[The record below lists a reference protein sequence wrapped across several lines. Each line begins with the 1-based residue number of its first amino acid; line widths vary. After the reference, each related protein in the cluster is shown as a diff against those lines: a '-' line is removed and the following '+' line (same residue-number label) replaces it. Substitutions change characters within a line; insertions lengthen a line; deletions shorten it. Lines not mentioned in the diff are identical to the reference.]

1 MLVLVSLTMQQL
13 VLDVALCYVFV
24 RGKHQCIVAGRKPD
38 GGRLKSFLTI
48 MDHRC
53 QVVVDGRV
61 PDGGRLEYVFNQIA
75 RPCGCSA
82 STTPL
87 VHQCHTLYSSCIH
100 QTPYTNTVFIQGH
113 TIYTSWTY
121 HIPYTNTMHNT
132 PYTTS
137 VPERP
142 NVIWVMSLSKLC
154 LYTKGRT
161 LYTSCVHHVPCS
173 HTMYQSLVFYMGHE
187 LVEMMLLH
195 QGYTLY
201 TSCIHH
207 TLYSTPCTVHMHHT
221 PLVY

>member
-13 VLDVALCYVFV
+13 VLDVALCCVFV

-38 GGRLKSFLTI
+38 GGRLKSVPTI

-75 RPCGCSA
+75 RPSGCSA

-87 VHQCHTLYSSCIH
+87 VHQCHTLYSSCIQ
-100 QTPYTNTVFIQGH
+100 QTPYTNTVFRQGH
-113 TIYTSWTY
+113 TIYASWIY
-121 HIPYTNTMHNT
+121 HTPYTNTMHNT

-142 NVIWVMSLSKLC
+142 NAIWVISLSKLC
-154 LYTKGRT
+154 LYTKVVH
-161 LYTSCVHHVPCS
+161 YTPAV
-173 HTMYQSLVFYMGHE
+173 
-187 LVEMMLLH
+187 
-195 QGYTLY
+195 YTTY
-201 TSCIHH
+201 HAV
-207 TLYSTPCTVHMHHT
+207 TPCTRASRFIWVMS
-221 PLVY
+221 LSK